1 MLKEEF
7 EERYGSKYTLSRCR
21 EGACTL
27 KDISRENYFI
37 IDGDEIKNSAEKSV
51 DCIII
56 NLKNDNENNYEIILC
71 ELTTGK
77 KDLKDAILKFKASG
91 KLIIEYL
98 SQINKHVTKIKCLLL
113 GDIKENGK
121 VIDGKI
127 LNANQF
133 MIEGFSK
140 KNIIQNESCGYSITK
155 LQS

>member
-1 MLKEEF
+1 M
-7 EERYGSKYTLSRCR
+7 
-21 EGACTL
+21 
-27 KDISRENYFI
+27 
-37 IDGDEIKNSAEKSV
+37 
-51 DCIII
+51 
-56 NLKNDNENNYEIILC
+56 
-71 ELTTGK
+71 
-77 KDLKDAILKFKASG
+77 
-91 KLIIEYL
+91 
-98 SQINKHVTKIKCLLL
+98 TKIKCLLL

>member
-56 NLKNDNENNYEIILC
+56 NLKNDNENNYEII
-71 ELTTGK
+71 
-77 KDLKDAILKFKASG
+77 
-91 KLIIEYL
+91 
-98 SQINKHVTKIKCLLL
+98 N
-113 GDIKENGK
+113 
-121 VIDGKI
+121 
-127 LNANQF
+127 
-133 MIEGFSK
+133 M
-140 KNIIQNESCGYSITK
+140 
-155 LQS
+155 